1 MNPKPLPSLNHLTV
15 PVAMLIAPV
24 MTIEREHMPTQCRD
38 THEITEQR
46 FDRVLPG
53 RPNAAGTG

>member
-1 MNPKPLPSLNHLTV
+1 LTV
-15 PVAMLIAPV
+15 PVAILITPV
-24 MTIEREHMPTQCRD
+24 MTIQREHMLTQCRD

-53 RPNAAGTG
+53 KPASTSGDYQNDGLMDG